1 MVLDKRII
9 QHNDSSTG
17 RRLHVAWH
25 DVLGM
30 PTEAVATDDN
40 GEVIHF
46 TVDYGY
52 FESGPVHLG
61 GDPHLGLRI
70 DPRCNE
76 LLSEIDS
83 IPNPFAPDLAS
94 ATGNEYD

>member
-9 QHNDSSTG
+9 QHNDSSIG

-25 DVLGM
+25 DALGV
-30 PTEAVATDDN
+30 PIEAVATDDN

-52 FESGPVHLG
+52 FESRSHG
-61 GDPHLGLRI
+61 
-70 DPRCNE
+70 
-76 LLSEIDS
+76 
-83 IPNPFAPDLAS
+83 
-94 ATGNEYD
+94 